1 MADSWAPY
9 QITGAVVTPI
19 KSKTF
24 IPPPLRQDICD
35 LKENDKHQFTLYIKA
50 LEKIMQPGFQPEAA
64 SFQGIGGIHGMPYS
78 PWSGDPDEVRQT
90 ARGPFLGYCNH
101 GSILFPT
108 WHRPHLLLLEQSI
121 SDTAIGI
128 AGDYAVR
135 VQNPEESKLWLKAA
149 EDLRLPF
156 WDWTH
161 PRTGETGIPDFF
173 TTPKIT
179 LYMPSGKEEEH
190 NNPLYSYRFVSQV
203 NGFDNRYHG
212 NRIYKKPGRA
222 YFKEWDR
229 TYRNPDSRPY
239 DVTEDYAKVNE
250 RLICKEKEL
259 KPGDDTLT
267 WKDGSWAQLT
277 NLVSQMFA
285 FETNIEEKFWANVW
299 DEFSNTT
306 VQSAPA
312 RNKDDRPIR
321 RWPFATSLESSHNQV
336 HVTVGG
342 IGHMSDNDTAG
353 FDPIFY
359 LHHCNVDRLLSFWQH
374 IYPDYV
380 AGTKGYFVEK
390 EGTRKDFTQRDGTW
404 MQLADVK
411 VDEESPLLPFRNGEY
426 KYWTSKNAYSLKY
439 VHPAPGED
447 TPVSNK
453 YYTYPPIV
461 VETGG
466 KPYTIDI
473 NTNPNVEIPVYQRD
487 FERRL
492 LQEHFNYNPRKARAQ
507 APKMRQ
513 KLFTVEAPYQS
524 EGAKIDPLR
533 EPLDDFRQFFVTVSL
548 EPSFCDGS
556 YSAVLSF
563 KVPSTEPGGQEV
575 VHEFGQVAVLSRG
588 RSDLCGNC
596 ISKKAA
602 GARVHGSVLVPHQLV
617 AVALENLGR
626 NDPDIPH
633 DEAIAVVGSCIQA
646 SVRLPS
652 GAIYASLTDS
662 GEGDEE
668 KEVSDHRA
676 PVIELLSCDVYVK
689 RETPRPPHNLRAAED
704 TKQFDRLPFN
714 FDDWKPHGL
723 LTHIP
728 TGADWQSKDSAIKRG
743 WYLADES

>member
-9 QITGAVVTPI
+9 QITGAVVSSS
-19 KSKTF
+19 KSDTF
-24 IPPPLRQDICD
+24 TPPPLRRDICD
-35 LKENDKHQFTLYIKA
+35 LKDGHKHQFTLYIKA

-90 ARGPFLGYCNH
+90 KRGPFLGYCNH

-121 SDTAIGI
+121 SDAAIGI
-128 AGDYAVR
+128 AGDFV
-135 VQNPEESKLWLKAA
+135 VQVQDLEERKRWLEAA

-161 PRTGETGIPDFF
+161 PRTGETGIPEFF

-179 LYMPSGKEEEH
+179 LYMPSGQEEEH

-212 NRIYKKPGRA
+212 NRIYQKPGRA

-229 TYRNPDSRPY
+229 TYRNPDSRPH
-239 DVTEDYAKVNE
+239 DVTENYAEVNE
-250 RLICKEKEL
+250 RLKSK
-259 KPGDDTLT
+259 KKTFDVGDHTLN
-267 WKDGSWAQLT
+267 WQAGSWAQLT

-285 FETNIEEKFWANVW
+285 FKTDIEEKFWANVW

-312 RNKDDRPIR
+312 RGDHNQPIR
-321 RWPFATSLESSHNQV
+321 RWPLATSLEASHNQV

-374 IYPDYV
+374 IYPDYL
-380 AGTKGYFVEK
+380 AGTKGYFDEK

-404 MQLADVK
+404 MQLSDVK
-411 VDEESPLLPFRNGEY
+411 IDEDSPLLPFRDGDYN
-426 KYWTSKNAYSLKY
+426 YWTSKNAYTLKY
-439 VHPAPGED
+439 FDPKNPKANSK
-447 TPVSNK
+447 TLK

-461 VETGG
+461 VESGG
-466 KPYTIDI
+466 KPYYINI
-473 NTNPNVEIPVYQRD
+473 NTNPSVEVPVDQRNL
-487 FERRL
+487 ERRL
-492 LQEHFNYNPRKARAQ
+492 LQEHFQYDPRVAREQ
-507 APKMRQ
+507 APKMVLG
-513 KLFTVEAPYQS
+513 LFADEAPYNP
-524 EGAKIDPLR
+524 ERAKIDVLR
-533 EPLDDFRQFFVTVSL
+533 EPLDNFRQFFVSISL
-548 EPSFCDGS
+548 DPSFCEGS
-556 YSAVLSF
+556 YSAVVSF
-563 KVPSTEPGGQEV
+563 KIPAPITQPDREEE
-575 VHEFGQVAVLSRG
+575 VHEFGQVTALSRG

-602 GARVHGSVLVPHQLV
+602 GARVNGSVLVPHELV
-617 AVALENLGR
+617 AVALHNLGL
-626 NDPDIPH
+626 NDPETQP
-633 DEAIAVVGSCIQA
+633 EQAVAAVKSCLQA

-652 GAIYASLTDS
+652 GAIYASLSDS
-662 GEGDEE
+662 GKGA
-668 KEVSDHRA
+668 KETELSHHGA
-676 PVIELLSCDVYVK
+676 PILELLSCDVYVK
-689 RETPRPPHNLRAAED
+689 RETPRPDPKDRADED
-704 TKQFDRLPFN
+704 PKQFDHLPFN

-723 LTHIP
+723 LTTTDEKP
-728 TGADWQSKDSAIKRG
+728 SDSTTKLG
-743 WYLADES
+743 WYLS